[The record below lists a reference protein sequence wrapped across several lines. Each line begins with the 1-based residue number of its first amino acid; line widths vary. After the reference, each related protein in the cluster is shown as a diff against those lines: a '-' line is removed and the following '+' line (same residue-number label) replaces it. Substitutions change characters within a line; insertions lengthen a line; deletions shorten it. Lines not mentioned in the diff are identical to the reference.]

1 VSSDN
6 PIGADNQQET
16 NLAALDP
23 GWVLGFTDG
32 EGCFSVSIHQNALAV
47 KTGGWQ
53 IQPTF
58 QVSQHSDHQDV
69 LEALHVFFRCG
80 KVRSKG
86 AGSAVKVFVVH
97 STIQLLERVVPF
109 FEQHELRVK
118 RDDFEKFADI
128 VVSVRSRAHHDLE
141 EFDRI
146 VRLAYS
152 MNARG
157 KQRKR
162 PIEEIL
168 LGSSETVREVPLNGS
183 AVKIQ
188 SGPHGDMGSQTEM
201 I

>member
-1 VSSDN
+1 MFSDK

-23 GWVLGFTDG
+23 GWVVGFTDG

-58 QVSQHSDHQDV
+58 QVSQHRDHQDV

-80 KVRSKG
+80 KVRLKG
-86 AGSAVKVFVVH
+86 AGTVVKVFVVH
-97 STIQLLERVVPF
+97 STIQLLERVIPF

-118 RDDFEKFADI
+118 QDDFEKFADI

-152 MNARG
+152 MNTRG

-162 PIEEIL
+162 PIEQIL

>member
-1 VSSDN
+1 MDSEN

-16 NLAALDP
+16 SLVVLDP
-23 GWVLGFTDG
+23 GWVVGFTDG
-32 EGCFSVSIHQNALAV
+32 EGCFSVSVNRNALAV

-53 IQPTF
+53 IQPVF
-58 QVSQHSDHQDV
+58 QVSQHSDHQEV
-69 LEALHVFFRCG
+69 LEALQVFFRCG

-86 AGSAVKVFVVH
+86 AGSAVKVFTVY
-97 STIQLLERVVPF
+97 STIQLLERVIPF

-118 RDDFEKFADI
+118 NDDFEKFADI
-128 VVSVRSRAHHDLE
+128 VVSVRSRAHHDSE

-152 MNARG
+152 MNRRG

-162 PIEEIL
+162 PIEAIL

-188 SGPHGDMGSQTEM
+188 SGPHGDMRSQTEM

>member
-1 VSSDN
+1 MSSDN

-16 NLAALDP
+16 NLVALNP
-23 GWVLGFTDG
+23 GWVVGFTDG
-32 EGCFSVSIHQNALAV
+32 EGCFSVSIHRNALAV

-58 QVSQHSDHQDV
+58 QVSQHRDHQEV
-69 LEALHVFFRCG
+69 LEALQVFFRCG

-86 AGSAVKVFVVH
+86 AGSVVKVFVVH
-97 STIQLLERVVPF
+97 RTIQLLERVIPF

-118 RDDFEKFADI
+118 QDDFEKFADI
-128 VVSVRSRAHHDLE
+128 AMSVRSRTHHDVE

-162 PIEEIL
+162 PIEHIL

-183 AVKIQ
+183 VVKIQ
-188 SGPHGDMGSQTEM
+188 SGPHGDTRSQAEM